1 MNRRKNKRRWIVLIF
16 ILFLL
21 LAFFMFMRHRLSP
34 MVRELAVTRVS
45 NEASFAINRAIDR
58 QIRENHIDYDRIIM
72 LEKDV
77 QGAIT
82 ALKTNIAE
90 VNRLQT
96 MVLSMVDEEVL
107 ELSTEEIG
115 IPLGNLIFPDFL
127 SGKGPLLP
135 IRIIAVSTS
144 DAYFSSS
151 FSAAGIN
158 QTLHRITLTVS
169 ATMAVLTPTETLS
182 VNAES
187 SMIVAETV
195 IIGTVP
201 HAYFSGDLTT

>member
-77 QGAIT
+77 QGEIT